1 MTSYINEHY
10 PDELYCTISVDGLAM
25 IMHKDATKS
34 KAAASLVQF
43 WDIASSEIL
52 AFGDDLNDIDM
63 LSYAGIG
70 VAMGNALDEVK
81 AAANYICLSND
92 EDGVAHWIEEFILK

>member
-1 MTSYINEHY
+1 
-10 PDELYCTISVDGLAM
+10 
-25 IMHKDATKS
+25 MHKDATKS